1 MLPYMKYIKICLMT
15 LLLIVPLATM
25 AQLTYPVNDGE
36 KVRYNLQIEMRESYL
51 SGICILINQK
61 GMIFS
66 SIVNEFGI
74 SLVDFTYSEKRNK
87 VKIHNVIKP
96 LDHWYMKRILRRS
109 LKRML
114 KEMKLGNTEY
124 VDKKNRVK
132 YFFTLN
138 NET

>member
-1 MLPYMKYIKICLMT
+1 MKYIKICLMT

-96 LDHWYMKRILRRS
+96 LDHWYIKRILRRS

-138 NET
+138 NEA

>member
-1 MLPYMKYIKICLMT
+1 MT

-96 LDHWYMKRILRRS
+96 LDHWYIKRILRRS

-138 NET
+138 NEA

>member
-1 MLPYMKYIKICLMT
+1 MKYIKICLMT

>member
-1 MLPYMKYIKICLMT
+1 MKFIKICLIT

-36 KVRYNLQIEMRESYL
+36 KVRYNLQIEMRDSYL

-74 SLVDFTYSEKRNK
+74 SLVDFTYSEKRKK
-87 VKIHNVIKP
+87 VKIHNVIKQ
-96 LDHWYMKRILRRS
+96 LDHWYIKRFLRRS
-109 LKRML
+109 LKGML
-114 KEMKLGNTEY
+114 KEMKSGNTEY
-124 VDKKNRVK
+124 VDEKNRVK

-138 NET
+138 DEA

>member
-1 MLPYMKYIKICLMT
+1 
-15 LLLIVPLATM
+15 M

-138 NET
+138 NEN